1 MSESLAEPVST
12 DLEWCYDVVQDVSRT
27 FALTI
32 SELEEPL
39 AREICV
45 GYLMCRVA
53 DTIED
58 ATHIPPDA
66 QVALLDTYRSVLESG
81 EDRDLTAFMHR
92 VAEWIPAAPTAD
104 WQVVAG
110 TPRVIRV
117 FRALPA
123 ESRSEIRPR
132 VLEMIDGMSM
142 FIERYAD
149 DGGLRIQTM
158 DELEEYCWY
167 VAGTVGFLVTGL
179 VTRGTSSE
187 TASSLYEY
195 AAAFG
200 LLLQLVNVAKDIVD
214 DYESENNVYV
224 PSDVLSEHGLGP
236 ADIESVDEGSRFAPV
251 VVALVERAEAYT
263 DEARQ
268 WLDEMPL
275 ARGNTTSAW
284 AVPYLLA
291 VGTLRELKDRPG
303 DVITDGDVKVGRDEV
318 LAVVSAFEGD
328 GVPSVAE
335 LRDEIRREPFTP

>member
-1 MSESLAEPVST
+1 MSEPLPEPVST
-12 DLEWCYDVVQDVSRT
+12 DLDWCYDIVQDVSRT

-32 SELEEPL
+32 NELEEPL

-66 QVALLDTYRSVLESG
+66 QTALLDTYRCVLESDD
-81 EDRDLTAFMHR
+81 DRHLAAFMHR
-92 VAEWIPAAPTAD
+92 VSEWMPSSPSAD

-123 ESRSEIRPR
+123 ESRTEIRPR

-142 FIERYAD
+142 FIERYAEH
-149 DGGLRIQTM
+149 GGLRIETM

-179 VTRGTSSE
+179 VTRRASSE

-195 AAAFG
+195 ATSFG
-200 LLLQLVNVAKDIVD
+200 LLLQLVNVAKDIVE
-214 DYESENNVYV
+214 DYERENNVYV
-224 PSDVLSEHGLGP
+224 PSAVLREHGLSP
-236 ADIESVDEGSRFAPV
+236 ADIGSVEDGSRFAPV
-251 VVALVERAEAYT
+251 VVALVDRAEEYT
-263 DEARQ
+263 DDARQ
-268 WLDEMPL
+268 WLDEMPTT
-275 ARGNTTSAW
+275 RGNTVSAW

-291 VGTLRELKDRPG
+291 VGTLRELKNRPG
-303 DVITDGDVKVGRDEV
+303 DVIADGDVKVGREEV
-318 LAVVSAFEGD
+318 LAVRSVFAGD

-335 LRDEIRREPFTP
+335 LRDEIRREPFTS